1 MLQQLNGRL
10 TSVTRRVVGALTM
23 AFLFLSSSVVQAQ
36 QQQPEPA
43 RLPCGILCWIII
55 IIIII
60 VIIIIIFRFIK
71 GRK

>member
-1 MLQQLNGRL
+1 MLQEQKGRL
-10 TSVTRRVVGALTM
+10 TSMTRRVVSALAL
-23 AFLFLSSSVVQAQ
+23 AFLFLSSTVVQAQ
-36 QQQPEPA
+36 QQTGQQA

-60 VIIIIIFRFIK
+60 VIIIIIIRFIK